1 MAYTRNI
8 TVTSNIT
15 GERGLI
21 ENNIN
26 PLLTIRS
33 AAEILIAPVNITV
46 PPGATAQFR

>member
-1 MAYTRNI
+1 MAFARNI
-8 TVTSNIT
+8 TVTSDIP
-15 GERGLI
+15 GERDLI
-21 ENNIN
+21 ENNSN